1 MRIKMKKFIV
11 FLLIWV
17 SQQLAIPFWV
27 VGHIHLSMNL
37 DVYSDVKTL
46 FASLGMNLIVGV
58 GFWLDYKRYAEP
70 KVDHVNYLQKQIKDN
85 QNSIINTST
94 TVNRVLDE
102 ISQMKVYK

>member
-1 MRIKMKKFIV
+1 MRNKMKKFIT

-37 DVYSDVKTL
+37 DYYSDVKTL

-58 GFWLDYKRYAEP
+58 GFWLDYKRYAKP

-85 QNSIINTST
+85 QRSIINTST
-94 TVNRVLDE
+94 TVNKVLDE

>member
-11 FLLIWV
+11 FLLIWI

-37 DVYSDVKTL
+37 GIYSDVKTL

-70 KVDHVNYLQKQIKDN
+70 KVDHISELQKQINENRKSTSHTASN
-85 QNSIINTST
+85 VNKIIS
-94 TVNRVLDE
+94 E